1 MSRRLLA
8 TVAAAALTVGLAACG
23 EGEGGTVTTPPPSI
37 DTGQDDGASDAGGEE
52 PSDAGGGEPSDAG
65 GADDA
70 GSGDG
75 TAEAAPDIPAPDPA
89 DFPGMD
95 EQTPEGAEQAFK
107 YYWAVVLWGHQT
119 GDSEPLAAVSAEEC
133 ASCAEIVE
141 DIDEID
147 EHSAYWSAAELT
159 DVASSRNDPVGEY
172 EYVFSYTFIVGA
184 HSEPA
189 LDGGGTLEVPETTFG
204 AAGALYWNGSRWVVA
219 DVSSAESDAGQS

>member
-52 PSDAGGGEPSDAG
+52 PSDAGGT
-65 GADDA
+65 DDA

-75 TAEAAPDIPAPDPA
+75 SAEAAPDIPAPDPA

-107 YYWAVVLWGHQT
+107 YFWAVAMSGYQ
-119 GDSEPLAAVSAEEC
+119 GAD
-133 ASCAEIVE
+133 
-141 DIDEID
+141 
-147 EHSAYWSAAELT
+147 AAELSRMSDPNCGNCT
-159 DVASSRNDPVGEY
+159 ELLSEIDDLQETGDVWSRVDISDVSLGSEEGTGGY
-172 EYVFSYTFIVGA
+172 DAIVDYVFILPAHEEPGA
-184 HSEPA
+184 GDQDGASVEESEFA
-189 LDGGGTLEVPETTFG
+189 TSGGLVWDGGSWKVVDFS
-204 AAGALYWNGSRWVVA
+204 AGPR
-219 DVSSAESDAGQS
+219 ESDSE